1 MEAKQ
6 ILSSRIEDIIFENR
20 NKAYG
25 AYDIRQRYNKHV
37 AVATAIAI
45 TILVL
50 ALISPLIID
59 KLTPEEEVVVAV
71 AAPKSIAELETPPPL
86 DETKPPPPPVEVP
99 PPPKII
105 QFVPPVVTV
114 EEVEADPPTI
124 EEIQTTTTGAKSQ
137 EGETDLNYAPPVE
150 EQQIIEAPK
159 EDNTIY
165 EFADEQATFKGD
177 YLAYLQQHINYPPQA
192 VENNIQG
199 TVYLDITI
207 GKDGSVQDVKIRKDI
222 GGGCGKEAERVVRNM
237 PKWNPAMQNGN
248 RVNFKMTIPVK
259 FVLQN

>member
-6 ILSSRIEDIIFENR
+6 ILSSSIEDIIFENR

-37 AVATAIAI
+37 AIATAVAV
-45 TILVL
+45 TFLVL
-50 ALISPLIID
+50 ALISPILID
-59 KLTPEEEVVVAV
+59 KLRPEAEIVAPV
-71 AAPKSIAELETPPPL
+71 ASPKSIAELETPPPL
-86 DETKPPPPPVEVP
+86 DETKPPPPPVEIP

-105 QFVPPVVTV
+105 QFVPPVVT
-114 EEVEADPPTI
+114 EEIVEADPPTM
-124 EEIQTTTTGAKSQ
+124 EEIKTTTTGAKEQ
-137 EGETDLNYAPPVE
+137 EGDANVNYAPPVQ
-150 EQQIIEAPK
+150 EQEIIEVK

-177 YLAYLQQHINYPPQA
+177 YLAYLQTHINYPQQA
-192 VENNIQG
+192 VDNNIQG

-207 GKDGSVQDVKIRKDI
+207 GKDGGVQDVKIRKDI
-222 GGGCGKEAERVVRNM
+222 GGGCGKEAERVVRSM

-248 RVNFKMTIPVK
+248 KVNFKMTIPVK